1 MTLFL
6 DIFGDNVKIGVSLGT
21 ILAVL
26 CSWERNKSIIWA
38 LIHAFFGWIYVIYYA
53 ITRIF

>member
-6 DIFGDNVKIGVSLGT
+6 DIFGSNVKIGVSLGT

-38 LIHAFFGWIYVIYYA
+38 VVHAFFGWIYVIYYA